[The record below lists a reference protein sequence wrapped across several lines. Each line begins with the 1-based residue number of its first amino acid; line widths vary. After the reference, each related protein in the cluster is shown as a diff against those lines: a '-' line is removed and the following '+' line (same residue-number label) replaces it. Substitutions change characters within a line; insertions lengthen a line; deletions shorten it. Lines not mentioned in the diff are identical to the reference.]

1 MALNAAQTRTIC
13 GALNA
18 AQCNVKITT
27 ALNAAQI
34 VIKHTHTINSSETI
48 PQTYGFEPTH
58 HAGLSQLV

>member
-34 VIKHTHTINSSETI
+34 VIKHTHT
-48 PQTYGFEPTH
+48 Q
-58 HAGLSQLV
+58 